1 MNGKIKLRKLLSVC
15 SLLALGAAL
24 GGAGPDDTITLGLSL
39 PLSGA
44 GAIWGKGAEWMCR
57 KAAGEINAAGGVKVK
72 GKSYK
77 VDCLAYDN
85 LYTAAEGTKVAQT
98 LINRDKVKYIMAM
111 GTAPILATESLTDRA
126 GLLMFNL
133 SWGKSSKGPSHP
145 FEFGAFNSTFEIV
158 PAMVKYITKTYPNA
172 KTMVM
177 LNVNDATGREM
188 EAAANPMWVKAGIKM
203 MTSDFYERGT
213 TEFQAVA
220 QRLASY
226 KADIVDLTSLP
237 PADAG
242 MVLKE
247 LDTLGYHPIKVVDN
261 GGGVPQIIAT
271 GGKAAIEGAYLGAA
285 LIFDGPNT
293 NEHQRQINKEAMA
306 GFGDQ
311 ASLANICGYDA
322 MYELKAGIEA
332 AQSLKPAD
340 IAKVLPTVKFPS
352 FYGMIG
358 FGGLKTYGKPEQ
370 PLFPVYITQ
379 IVDGKL
385 ADRAKIDNFDAE

>member
-1 MNGKIKLRKLLSVC
+1 MNGKMKLRKLLSVC
-15 SLLALGAAL
+15 SLLAVGTAL
-24 GGAGPDDTITLGLSL
+24 GGAGADDTITLGMSL

-44 GAIWGKGAEWMCR
+44 SAILGKGAEWMCH
-57 KAAGEINAAGGVKVK
+57 KAASEINAAGGVKVK

-98 LINRDKVKYIMAM
+98 LINRDKVKYIIAM

-145 FEFGAFNSTFEIV
+145 LEFGAFNSTFEIV
-158 PAMVKYITKTYPNA
+158 PAMVKFITKTYPTA
-172 KTMVM
+172 KTLVM
-177 LNVNDATGREM
+177 LNVSDATGKEM
-188 EAAANPMWVKAGIKM
+188 EAAANPMWQKAGIKVL
-203 MTSDFYERGT
+203 TSDFYERGT
-213 TEFQAVA
+213 TEFQAIA

-237 PADAG
+237 PPDVG
-242 MVLKE
+242 MVLRE
-247 LDTLGYHPIKVVDN
+247 LDAMNYHPIKVVDN
-261 GGGVPQIIAT
+261 GGGIPQMNSA
-271 GGKAAIEGAYLGAA
+271 GMGPLEGAYLGAA
-285 LIFDGPNT
+285 LVFDGPNT
-293 NEHQRQINKEAMA
+293 NDKQRKISEEAKA

-311 ASLANICGYDA
+311 AALANLCGYDA

-332 AQSLKPAD
+332 AQSLEPVD

-352 FYGMIG
+352 FYGTIG
-358 FGGLKTYGKPEQ
+358 FGGMRTYGKPEQ
-370 PLFPVYITQ
+370 PLFPVYISQ
-379 IVDGKL
+379 IVGGKL
-385 ADRAKIDNFDAE
+385 VDRAKIDNFDAE